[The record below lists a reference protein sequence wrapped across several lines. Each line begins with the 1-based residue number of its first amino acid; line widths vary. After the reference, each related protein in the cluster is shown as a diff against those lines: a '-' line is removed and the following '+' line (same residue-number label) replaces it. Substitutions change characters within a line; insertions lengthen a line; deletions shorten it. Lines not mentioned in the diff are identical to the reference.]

1 MNTIAWITSKNE
13 QYDIKDIEA
22 RKTKLNI
29 EDLPKNLSAFS
40 NDMGFIDNTVNNLIN
55 YYKKSETYTKT
66 EIDQK
71 LSAKWDS
78 KFVDELPT
86 EDISTTTIYFLKRK
100 KEQGT
105 TQYESDVY
113 DEYIYT
119 GTWELIGNTY
129 VDLTDYYRKNE
140 VEEVIDNKVLVETN
154 NRLISENEIKGNIE
168 NVNNY
173 AKSIENNLNSEI
185 STRQNNDLLHDTKI
199 NEVESNLNSEISRA
213 TNAEN
218 TLSNRCDTY
227 DSHIANIDN
236 PHSVTAEQV
245 GLGNVTNVSTTSTIT
260 PDSEKNITSGAVYTA
275 LSNKVDKVS
284 GKGLSD
290 QNFTLAEKT
299 KLAGL
304 KNYNDTSIS
313 NRVTVTENAIKTLN
327 GNSSV
332 SGSVDKKIADAIA
345 GVTQIDFKI
354 VSSLPSTG
362 IKGTIYLIR
371 GTGTETTQQYNEYIW
386 VNGKWE
392 KLGRSTIE
400 VNLSDIYSKSEVNA
414 LVSVKND
421 KITITDDSST
431 ALTDA
436 DTFSTTVNT
445 GTNPTNLTK
454 RPLSSLWNY
463 IKGKISSVLGLT
475 KDNYGGKAATAG
487 TADKTVNDITISVP
501 FVESGQYVIPF
512 GNIPE
517 PTSTELETPY
527 NWDIT
532 GFFSII
538 RPAGHNG
545 SHLWFEAGHGYSHD
559 WTTYAYLDKFDFKNV
574 TTSIKTFQYNG
585 KWWLGLWLNTHNQG
599 YSGKMT
605 ITYSRYLPATP
616 TCILYNSRS
625 GGIANEEIYNSIQ
638 DIPSSWWKTRTIDN
652 PTSFSNTLHVD
663 GSITPRQGTLDG
675 ATVSIGR
682 ADGNITIG
690 DTNNNNVGNTVINN
704 DCKMLKSLNVSG
716 DMISNFEGGCNFGDI
731 FVHSKPLFP
740 SGYVPRM
747 YFIKRAMNNDITT
760 AQKELLRKMFAY
772 QSVSRLIQCYGTLA
786 YRINSADKTL
796 GGRIVTVGYF
806 DGDDWLDSNDNI
818 SYDDNFTVNYAC
830 FGVQEKTESI
840 NFIDMHNLS
849 EIIMRNR
856 FGSLNYLLVANL
868 CFTVLEKV

>member
-113 DEYIYT
+113 DEYIYS

-129 VDLTDYYRKNE
+129 VDLTDYYRKSE

-154 NRLISENEIKGNIE
+154 NRILSENEIKNNIE

-185 STRQNNDLLHDTKI
+185 STRQNNDLVHDTKI
-199 NEVESNLNSEISRA
+199 NEVENNLNSEISRA

-218 TLSNRCDTY
+218 TLSSRCDTY

-236 PHSVTAEQV
+236 PHSVTAEQI
-245 GLGNVTNVSTTSTIT
+245 GLGNVTNVSTTDTIT
-260 PDSEKNITSGAVYTA
+260 LNSENNITSGAVYTA
-275 LSNKVDKVS
+275 LENKVDKID
-284 GKGLSD
+284 GRGLSE
-290 QNFTLAEKT
+290 QNFTLTEKT

-304 KNYNDTSIS
+304 KNYDDTSIS
-313 NRVTVTENAIKTLN
+313 NRVTATENAITTLN

-371 GTGTETTQQYNEYIW
+371 GTGTETTQQYDEYIW
-386 VNGKWE
+386 VDSKWE
-392 KLGRSTIE
+392 QLGKSTIE

-436 DTFSTTVNT
+436 DTFSTTSNS

-454 RPLSSLWNY
+454 RPMNLLWNY
-463 IKGKISSVLGLT
+463 IKSKISSVLGLT
-475 KDNYGGKAATAG
+475 KDNYGGKASTATSAEGVNKIVPNYTTKALTTVTSLTTKYIKVADCTWYQTG
-487 TADKTVNDITISVP
+487 TLQVHLFGDAFEDTLVINFGGGNSTKLTLCGHYSSNANRVLSVIAKKGTVWNSNYLIYLKIYQRTTCTVQVALLRGSCTIDITESTTAPTNISEWAVRDGFFGTFTGNVTSSDVNDIT
-501 FVESGQYVIPF
+501 
-512 GNIPE
+512 
-517 PTSTELETPY
+517 
-527 NWDIT
+527 
-532 GFFSII
+532 
-538 RPAGHNG
+538 
-545 SHLWFEAGHGYSHD
+545 FE
-559 WTTYAYLDKFDFKNV
+559 
-574 TTSIKTFQYNG
+574 
-585 KWWLGLWLNTHNQG
+585 
-599 YSGKMT
+599 
-605 ITYSRYLPATP
+605 
-616 TCILYNSRS
+616 
-625 GGIANEEIYNSIQ
+625 
-638 DIPSSWWKTRTIDN
+638 
-652 PTSFSNTLHVD
+652 
-663 GSITPRQGTLDG
+663 
-675 ATVSIGR
+675 
-682 ADGNITIG
+682 
-690 DTNNNNVGNTVINN
+690 
-704 DCKMLKSLNVSG
+704 
-716 DMISNFEGGCNFGDI
+716 
-731 FVHSKPLFP
+731 
-740 SGYVPRM
+740 
-747 YFIKRAMNNDITT
+747 
-760 AQKELLRKMFAY
+760 
-772 QSVSRLIQCYGTLA
+772 
-786 YRINSADKTL
+786 
-796 GGRIVTVGYF
+796 IV
-806 DGDDWLDSNDNI
+806 
-818 SYDDNFTVNYAC
+818 
-830 FGVQEKTESI
+830 
-840 NFIDMHNLS
+840 
-849 EIIMRNR
+849 
-856 FGSLNYLLVANL
+856 
-868 CFTVLEKV
+868 